1 MINELKNEIEQAKNW
16 FLKEV
21 GEVRSQEDFRIIK
34 EKYTSRK
41 KGILTGFLQRLK
53 DVPQPDKPSAG
64 NAVNQLKVLVENG
77 LNEAEIRLTSQQ
89 AAKETYA
96 DPTLPPFVYPV
107 GRAHLLSAIRKRA
120 EDIFISMGYE
130 VAHGYEVELDEYNFT
145 TLNFPEYH
153 PSRDEQDTFFIK
165 DFPDHLLRT
174 HTSPV
179 QIRYMKQN
187 IPPLKIISP
196 GKVFRKDD
204 PDATHSPVFNQ
215 VEGLLVDKNIH
226 FSHLKGT
233 LELFIKAFYGENI
246 NARLRPSYFPFTE
259 PSAELDISC
268 FMCFGKNPLC
278 RVCKGTG
285 WIEILGCGMVHP
297 KVLLNCNIDPEVYSG
312 FAFGMGIERI
322 AMLKYEVS
330 DMRMMYDNDLRFN
343 CQFG

>member
-1 MINELKNEIEQAKNW
+1 MINELKNEIEQAKIV
-16 FLKEV
+16 FLEEV
-21 GEVRSQEDFRIIK
+21 DRVQSQEDFRNLK
-34 EKYTSRK
+34 EKYTSKK

-53 DVPQPDKPSAG
+53 DVPQPDKPQAG
-64 NAVNQLKVLVENG
+64 NAVNKLKSLVESG
-77 LNEAEIRLTSQQ
+77 LNEVEARLAALS
-89 AAKETYA
+89 AAKEKTS

-107 GRAHLLSAIRKRA
+107 GRVHLLSTIRKRA

-130 VAHGYEVELDEYNFT
+130 ITHGYEVELEDYNFT
-145 TLNFPEYH
+145 ALNVPEYH

-165 DFPDHLLRT
+165 DFPGHLLRT

-179 QIRYMKQN
+179 QIRYMKQHK
-187 IPPLKIISP
+187 PPFKIISP

-204 PDATHSPVFNQ
+204 PDTTHSPVFHQ

-233 LELFIKAFYGENI
+233 LELFIKSFFGENI
-246 NARLRPSYFPFTE
+246 KARLRPSYFPFTE
-259 PSAELDISC
+259 PSAEVDISC
-268 FMCFGKNPLC
+268 FMCFGKNPVC
-278 RVCKGTG
+278 RLCKGTG

-297 KVLLNCNIDPEVYSG
+297 KVLLNCGIDPEIHSG

-322 AMLKYEVS
+322 ALLKYEVS

-343 CQFG
+343 IQFG